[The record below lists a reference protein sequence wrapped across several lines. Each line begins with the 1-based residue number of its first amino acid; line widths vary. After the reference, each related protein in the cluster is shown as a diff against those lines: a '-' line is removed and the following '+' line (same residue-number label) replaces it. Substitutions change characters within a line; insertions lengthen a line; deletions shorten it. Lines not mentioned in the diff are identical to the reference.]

1 MRKTISLA
9 AAATLLLATAASAQ
23 QQPAPQPGEPPASP
37 APAAPGA
44 QPQAPAIQT
53 VNVVD
58 IEELPKETQTKVNE
72 VIAKRGEDGLH
83 RVRHTQR
90 IDGFDRLEPA
100 VPLDE
105 DAVLDEHP
113 QHLLEEERIAA
124 GGAADRLGCLRI
136 ERPGQVLEQCAHVLA
151 RQRRELDGRTG
162 PGGP

>member
-44 QPQAPAIQT
+44 QPEVPAIQT

-72 VIAKRGEDGLH
+72 VIAKRGEDGLQKL
-83 RVRHTQR
+83 RSS
-90 IDGFDRLEPA
+90 IDATPQVKSALEA
-100 VPLDE
+100 KGLTSAQV
-105 DAVLDEHP
+105 
-113 QHLLEEERIAA
+113 IAA
-124 GGAADRLGCLRI
+124 SMDANGSLTLITKKAS
-136 ERPGQVLEQCAHVLA
+136 
-151 RQRRELDGRTG
+151 
-162 PGGP
+162 

>member
-72 VIAKRGEDGLH
+72 VIAKRGEDGL
-83 RVRHTQR
+83 QR
-90 IDGFDRLEPA
+90 LRSSIDATPQVKSALEA
-100 VPLDE
+100 KGLTSAQV
-105 DAVLDEHP
+105 
-113 QHLLEEERIAA
+113 IAA
-124 GGAADRLGCLRI
+124 SMDTNGALTLITKKAS
-136 ERPGQVLEQCAHVLA
+136 
-151 RQRRELDGRTG
+151 
-162 PGGP
+162 

>member
-72 VIAKRGEDGLH
+72 VMAKRGEDGLQKL
-83 RVRHTQR
+83 RSS
-90 IDGFDRLEPA
+90 IDATPQVKSALEA
-100 VPLDE
+100 KGLTSAQV
-105 DAVLDEHP
+105 
-113 QHLLEEERIAA
+113 IAA
-124 GGAADRLGCLRI
+124 SMDTKGALTLITKKAS
-136 ERPGQVLEQCAHVLA
+136 
-151 RQRRELDGRTG
+151 
-162 PGGP
+162 